1 MSAALLRCGLVLLLL
16 FCLLVQGQRIA
27 EKKCSEYREKT
38 IQTSMIIPLTLNPR
52 PIQIQR
58 FNCSKTVDLIVGG
71 EAAKPGEFPHQA
83 LLGYA
88 DANAP
93 EGYRFDCGGSLISER
108 FVLTAAHCFAKGYPK
123 IIRLGEHS
131 LDDEYDNQVDFNI
144 EKFYKHPNHRFKSA
158 YNDIALIKLDQN
170 VKFSKII
177 RPACL
182 WTGSALNVSS
192 VIATGFGLND
202 TAGDKADIL
211 QKVMLDFLDRE
222 QCDEKFGSLAK
233 FPRGVVDSQLC
244 IGSKRGGKDTCQGDS
259 GGPVQVIT
267 EPKGC
272 TYHVLG
278 LTSTALQGC
287 GIGQSE
293 AIYTRVSS
301 YIDWIE
307 KIVWPEEA

>member
-1 MSAALLRCGLVLLLL
+1 MV
-16 FCLLVQGQRIA
+16 
-27 EKKCSEYREKT
+27 
-38 IQTSMIIPLTLNPR
+38 IPLTLNPR

-83 LLGYA
+83 LLGYPN
-88 DANAP
+88 DDAP
-93 EGYRFDCGGSLISER
+93 EGYKFDCGGSLISER
-108 FVLTAAHCFAKGYPK
+108 FVLTAAHCFAQGYPK

-131 LDDEYDNQVDFNI
+131 LTEEYDNQVDFEI
-144 EKFYKHPNHRFKSA
+144 EEFFKHPKHKFRTS
-158 YNDIALIKLDQN
+158 YNDIALIKLNQD
-170 VKFSKII
+170 VKFSKLI

-182 WTGSALNVSS
+182 WTGDSFNVSS

-202 TAGDKADIL
+202 TAGDSADIL

-222 QCDEKFGSLAK
+222 QCDEKFRKQPK
-233 FPRGVVDSQLC
+233 FPQGVLDSQLC

-259 GGPVQVIT
+259 GGPIQVIT

-287 GIGQSE
+287 GIGQSA
-293 AIYTRVSS
+293 AIYTKVSS

-307 KIVWPEEA
+307 GIVWPNER